1 MTIRAPGPP
10 APVSPVPLAPEAF
23 ADFEEPAGPAS
34 LRLQIE
40 PLAVELHGLPEDVAD
55 TVHLLHAPFV
65 SHASGL
71 TGAAS
76 ASAPAPLQVQV
87 LRAPFDYFIEPE
99 FHRKWEVYRAVTAY
113 DGSVFRMMSYRL
125 ASWFDP
131 ARQVGQV
138 ALAQGTFDPA
148 PRALENFL
156 RCATAWLAFRAGGF
170 FLHGASIV
178 RGDRC
183 DVFYGPS
190 GAGKSTL
197 AAMSRQGRVLS
208 DDLTPILP
216 AAGGL
221 VAIGC
226 PFRGTYR
233 IGEPVVGRFPIAGFY
248 RLRKDVR
255 TFIEPGNAGCFA
267 DLLGN
272 LPWIVDQLAKFPE
285 LADSVHAATR
295 GSRFFYLH
303 FNKEE
308 DFWPAVDRG
317 PVDQRT
323 SR

>member
-1 MTIRAPGPP
+1 MTSPGPP
-10 APVSPVPLAPEAF
+10 ATDPTPPPPEAF
-23 ADFEEPAGPAS
+23 AAYREPAGGAA
-34 LRLQIE
+34 LRLDIQS
-40 PLAVELHGLPEDVAD
+40 LAVELHGLPEDVAD
-55 TVHLLHAPFV
+55 TVYLMHAPFIRHV
-65 SHASGL
+65 
-71 TGAAS
+71 TRDAAPDPGG
-76 ASAPAPLQVQV
+76 PAPLQVQV
-87 LRAPFDYFIEPE
+87 LRAPFDYFVEPQ
-99 FHRKWEVYRAVTAY
+99 FHKKWEEYRALTAF
-113 DGSVFRMMSYRL
+113 DGTVFRMMSYRL

-131 ARQVGQV
+131 VRRVGQV
-138 ALAQGTFDPA
+138 ALAQGTLDPA
-148 PRALENFL
+148 PRALENFM
-156 RCATAWLAFRAGGF
+156 RCATAWLAYRSGGF

-183 DVFYGPS
+183 YVFYGPS

-216 AAGGL
+216 GAMGL
-221 VAIGC
+221 EAFGS

-248 RLRKDVR
+248 RLRKDTR
-255 TFIEPGNAGCFA
+255 TFVQRGDAGCFA

-272 LPWIVDQLAKFPE
+272 LPWIVDQMAKFPE
-285 LADSVHAATR
+285 LADQVHAATR
-295 GSRFFYLH
+295 GSRFFTLH

-317 PVDQRT
+317 TVDQRT